1 MAKESNKKGNEE
13 INERLSRAIHAV
25 IDQQIAENE
34 PPETNQTLERLLEDG
49 FTRSE
54 AYILI
59 GKAIGREVAEVI
71 INGQNLNMP
80 RFLDAL
86 EQLPAPFAKSKSKP
100 DPE

>member
-1 MAKESNKKGNEE
+1 MIKDSGNKANED

-34 PPETNQTLERLLEDG
+34 PPETNQTLERLIEEG

-54 AYILI
+54 TYILI

-71 INGQNLNMP
+71 VNGQNLNMP

-86 EQLPAPFAKSKSKP
+86 ERLPAPFSKSKSK
-100 DPE
+100 DEPE